1 MKSMAPFLIV
11 FFVLILAAWGY
22 ASYDPITPAVV
33 QARAETA
40 AGPVMVDVFDQGLS
54 LLFKFIGAAGLAG
67 VLAFVWG
74 EIRKRRDLWWQENTT
89 RRWRGGPNA
98 QFRQQ
103 PALPKLKREDLML
116 LALSG
121 KRLPQV
127 REERVR
133 DDDTQVDIDF

>member
-1 MKSMAPFLIV
+1 MKSLAPFAVV
-11 FFVLILAAWGY
+11 FVVLILAAWGY

-40 AGPVMVDVFDQGLS
+40 AGPVVVDVLDQGLS
-54 LLFKFIGAAGLAG
+54 LLFKFISAAGFAS

-74 EIRKRRDLWWQENTT
+74 EMRKRNALWWRENTT

-98 QFRQQ
+98 QFQRQQ
-103 PALPKLKREDLML
+103 SLPKLKREDLML

-121 KRLPQV
+121 KRIPQV

-133 DDDTQVDIDF
+133 DDDTQVDLDF